1 MLKHF
6 LALILLAVLVILAMP
21 YAHIALENW
30 VSAHNWI
37 VDQLK
42 AVFSG
47 GTAGNLL
54 KQLIAALTIPLLVS
68 LIPAGFYWMARRS
81 WFPYFMPV
89 VWVAWLIQTSAL
101 VMVYKTVA
109 ISTTTV
115 A

>member
-6 LALILLAVLVILAMP
+6 LALILLAVLVILTMP
-21 YAHIALENW
+21 YAHSLLDVLVAG
-30 VSAHNWI
+30 HNWI

-54 KQLIAALTIPLLVS
+54 KQLIAALTIPLLVA
-68 LIPAGFYWMARRS
+68 LVPAGIYWLARRN
-81 WFPYFMPV
+81 WFPYFMAV
-89 VWVAWLIQTSAL
+89 VWVVWLIQTSAL
-101 VMVYKTVA
+101 VMVFKTA
-109 ISTTTV
+109 AT